1 MCSSNVII
9 GIVQRG
15 FPIHDKTWGAIN
27 KIPCKSIII
36 DATPRQ
42 IIQPTANVSV
52 FHEPDEKGFFAI
64 ALLKPLFSEFL
75 LTQRRVL
82 MLIEGDLV
90 PTEENLEQA
99 QSITTNTK
107 IFYQEAEPDHLY
119 AYIRREGLAGLLLR
133 SEVERICE
141 WMCTQPYDRFRHYE
155 GYCDTF
161 SWTSVS
167 EETTGYGVTTSGPD
181 WIKITHMT
189 HGDDTRVTKKQRQ
202 DMKVYRSR
210 HAAITQLALECNK
223 YKNPKF
229 IDSTI

>member
-15 FPIHDKTWGAIN
+15 FPIHDKTWEAIT
-27 KIPCKSIII
+27 KISCKSIII

-42 IIQPTANVSV
+42 IIQPTVNVSV

-64 ALLKPLFSEFL
+64 ALLKPLFTEFL
-75 LTQRRVL
+75 LTQRQVL

-90 PTEENLEQA
+90 PTEENLRQA

-107 IFYQEAEPDHLY
+107 IFYQEAEPDHPY

-141 WMCTQPYDRFRHYE
+141 WMWTQPFNIVVCNDHSADINGLTNPSENTCFALLKGSFNTINRNP
-155 GYCDTF
+155 GAKF
-161 SWTSVS
+161 SEAYIASLGKSVIS
-167 EETTGYGVTTSGPD
+167 QDEVLL
-181 WIKITHMT
+181 KI
-189 HGDDTRVTKKQRQ
+189 
-202 DMKVYRSR
+202 S
-210 HAAITQLALECNK
+210 
-223 YKNPKF
+223 
-229 IDSTI
+229 